1 VSAPSVGTSPVS
13 AAPVTPAVDASA
25 QSGDTEGKGAG
36 KYKVKVIASKC
47 IGAASCVAVAP
58 KAFKLNDQ
66 QIAVVLDSVGEETDD
81 NLLLAAQ
88 SCPTLAI
95 EVWDTEANVKVWP
108 K

>member
-1 VSAPSVGTSPVS
+1 VEPTVEPPSVSVPTS
-13 AAPVTPAVDASA
+13 
-25 QSGDTEGKGAG
+25 QFEGKGAG
-36 KYKVKVIASKC
+36 KYQVKVIADKC

-58 KAFKLNDQ
+58 KAFELNDQ
-66 QIAVVLDSVGEETDD
+66 QIAEVLATVNGESDD

-95 EVWDTEANVKVWP
+95 EVIDTETGQKVWP